1 MEPKQ
6 TNKAKTA
13 GQSIQAYKELLT
25 AAIEIAKEDWVT
37 YPPISEKE
45 CMRHRIEIHL
55 SNLITVH
62 TRHED
67 CYYEL

>member
-1 MEPKQ
+1 MESKQ
-6 TNKAKTA
+6 AKKPRPA
-13 GQSIQAYKELLT
+13 GQSIQEYKELLN
-25 AAIEIAKEDWVT
+25 AATEIAKQDWIV
-37 YPPISEKE
+37 YPPMSEKE

-67 CYYEL
+67 CYFEL